1 MNNNKKYYD
10 ILQLHTN
17 CTEQDIKRAYRQL
30 SLKYHPDKNNN
41 STTQFNNIN
50 EAYTY
55 LIEHHK
61 NNLNS
66 KYDHNNYNNY
76 NNDNNDNDNDNNNN
90 NDNDNLAINIYKK
103 KKSKNN

>member
-17 CTEQDIKRAYRQL
+17 CTEQDIKKAYRQL

-50 EAYTY
+50 EAYTHLLEY
-55 LIEHHK
+55 HK
-61 NNLNS
+61 NNFN
-66 KYDHNNYNNY
+66 NNYDNNNY
-76 NNDNNDNDNDNNNN
+76 DNNNYDNNNN
-90 NDNDNLAINIYKK
+90 N
-103 KKSKNN
+103 NNNNTTHNQTVECQNCVM